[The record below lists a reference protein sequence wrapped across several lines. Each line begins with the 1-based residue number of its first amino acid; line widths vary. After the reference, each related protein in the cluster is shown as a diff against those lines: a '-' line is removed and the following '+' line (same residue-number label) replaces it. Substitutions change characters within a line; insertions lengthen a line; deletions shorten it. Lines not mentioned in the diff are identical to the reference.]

1 MKAKV
6 FVLGAILATSLVA
19 VDFNGKTNADIIAST
34 DSKNPTSLAESAF
47 EIDKRVG
54 AQKTEIRDT
63 CFKIYNLIKNELSGK
78 TPEERQK
85 FMDEFRKAYNA
96 KLDALSTAQKAE
108 FQAQACGRGFKKDK
122 MKPFKNDAKGGF
134 KQRPKFRKDFN
145 GTKMSPRPR
154 FGQGDAEIPPMPPK
168 PKPVEK

>member
-6 FVLGAILATSLVA
+6 FILGAILATSLAA
-19 VDFNGKTNADIIAST
+19 VDFNGKTNAEIIAST

-54 AQKTEIRDT
+54 AQKKEIKDT
-63 CFKIYNLIKNELSGK
+63 CFKIHNLIKNELSGK

-122 MKPFKNDAKGGF
+122 MKPFKNGVKGGF
-134 KQRPKFRKDFN
+134 KHAPKFRKDFN
-145 GTKMSPRPR
+145 GTRMSPRPR

-168 PKPVEK
+168 PKPAEK